1 MNNNTLSTT
10 TTADSDLRTNSDAL
24 MDAIIERELQQQQ
37 RLRRQMNIF
46 MHRNEMRRRRR
57 QTAVV
62 ATLVNITSV
71 AALLFIALVWQF
83 YFPLAQAVASI
94 LP

>member
-1 MNNNTLSTT
+1 MTNNAQNI
-10 TTADSDLRTNSDAL
+10 TTADDADIRFSSESL

-37 RLRRQMNIF
+37 RLRRQIYIF
-46 MHRNEMRRRRR
+46 GQRDELRRRRR
-57 QTAVV
+57 HTAVV

-71 AALLFIALVWQF
+71 AALLLIALVWQF
-83 YFPLAQAVASI
+83 YFPLAEAVASI

>member
-1 MNNNTLSTT
+1 MNDNTLSTT

-46 MHRNEMRRRRR
+46 MQRNEMRRRRR

>member
-46 MHRNEMRRRRR
+46 MQRNEMRRRRR

>member
-1 MNNNTLSTT
+1 MNDNTLSTT